1 MKVWFSLMIYY
12 HQLLKKITLRGQQML
27 FLFIYKPNRHLIK
40 GNN

>member
-1 MKVWFSLMIYY
+1 MKVWFSLMNYY
-12 HQLLKKITLRGQQML
+12 HQLLKKITLRGQRMF